1 MASGFGD
8 MMKQAQQMQAR
19 VKELQDEIAHAELVG
34 ESGAGL
40 VKVVMSGLYDV
51 RRVTLDPSVMQE
63 EIEVVEDLI
72 AAAVNNAVQRV
83 EKTRQEKMSSLT
95 AGLPLPPGFKLPF

>member
-1 MASGFGD
+1 
-8 MMKQAQQMQAR
+8 MQAR
-19 VKELQDEIAHAELVG
+19 VKELQDEIANTEVEG

-40 VKVVMSGLYDV
+40 VKVVMTGLYDV
-51 RRVTLDPSVMQE
+51 KRVTLDPALMQE
-63 EIEVVEDLI
+63 EREVVEDLI

-95 AGLPLPPGFKLPF
+95 AGMPLPPGFKLPF